1 MKSIDRTYVEN
12 QTKKDAIH
20 LLLTGSTSLVPIV
33 GDIIKFIFEDPAMK
47 RRDDWIQSL
56 AERIQKLEENNIKI
70 EDLKD
75 NENFISAVF
84 YASIIA
90 VKTHSKEKHAILLNA
105 LTNTALITSADETK
119 QIIFLNLINEFT
131 ELHILLLRFF
141 RNPEFYI
148 KSIYNNQSPQFFSSI
163 TSSYLNLFLKQNDK
177 LNITNEIIFLLTNFL
192 HSNGLIS
199 IDSQSISNSLTLNGL
214 KEKRTTTLGDEFID
228 FIKNPF
234 K

>member
-1 MKSIDRTYVEN
+1 MKHIDRKYVE
-12 QTKKDAIH
+12 TPIKEDANY
-20 LLLTGSTSLVPIV
+20 LLLNTAASLIPGVNEIL
-33 GDIIKFIFEDPAMK
+33 KFLFDDPAMK

-56 AERIQKLEENNIKI
+56 SERIQKLEENNINIK
-70 EDLKD
+70 DLK
-75 NENFISAVF
+75 NNKNFISAVF
-84 YASIIA
+84 YASSIA
-90 VKTHSKEKHAILLNA
+90 IKTHSKEKHAILLNA
-105 LTNTALITSADETK
+105 LTNTALINSADETK
-119 QIIFLNLINEFT
+119 QTIFLNLINEFT
-131 ELHILLLRFF
+131 ELHVLLLRFF

-148 KSIYNNQSPQFFSSI
+148 KSFYDKQPPQFFSSI

-177 LNITNEIIFLLTNFL
+177 LNITNEIIFLLTNSL

-199 IDSQSISNSLTLNGL
+199 IDSQSISNSQTLNGL

>member
-20 LLLTGSTSLVPIV
+20 LLLTGSASLVPIV

-84 YASIIA
+84 YASSIA